1 MAGNANSGSKR
12 DKLIREA
19 MMVAAKRTIDGDP
32 HGRTYL
38 AKAVEEVMIAA
49 AKGDLAAF
57 KEVADRIDGK
67 AHQSMDV
74 TTTHERSAS
83 ELPESELDAAIAA
96 ARAARIAGGEK
107 APAGGKAKPDRV
119 H

>member
-19 MMVAAKRTIDGDP
+19 LMLAAKRTIDGD
-32 HGRTYL
+32 GRTYL
-38 AKAVEEVMIAA
+38 AKAAEEVVIAA
-49 AKGDLAAF
+49 SNGDLAAF
-57 KEVADRIDGK
+57 KELADRIDGK

-74 TTTHERSAS
+74 TTTHERPAS
-83 ELPESELDAAIAA
+83 EWTESDLDAAIERARLARLAA
-96 ARAARIAGGEK
+96 GK
-107 APAGGKAKPDRV
+107 APKAPSPKEPDRV